1 MNVVR
6 TDGNCLQYNVVA
18 DQFVVV
24 WLGIVAI
31 IIFLVSEVISEQ
43 PFCNSKRAVMVDVKH
58 YLHTQARGAKVSLSH
73 KLPHT
78 N

>member
-1 MNVVR
+1 MNGVR
-6 TDGNCLQYNVVA
+6 TDGNCLQHNDVA

-31 IIFLVSEVISEQ
+31 IIFLVLEFVSEQ
-43 PFCNSKRAVMVDVKH
+43 PFCNSKPDVMVDVKH

>member
-6 TDGNCLQYNVVA
+6 TDENFLQYNDVA

-31 IIFLVSEVISEQ
+31 IIFLTLEFGSEQ
-43 PFCNSKRAVMVDVKH
+43 PFCTSKRAVMVDVKH

>member
-1 MNVVR
+1 MHVIR
-6 TDGNCLQYNVVA
+6 TDGNFLQYNDTA

-24 WLGIVAI
+24 WLGIV
-31 IIFLVSEVISEQ
+31 
-43 PFCNSKRAVMVDVKH
+43 AVMVDVKH

-78 N
+78 E